1 MSVRSWLVVK
11 MADGWILVYKYL
23 AWVILILLV
32 LLLAAFEV
40 YVRLK

>member
-1 MSVRSWLVVK
+1 

-40 YVRLK
+40 YVRLR